1 MRLITAGFVLLT
13 YALLNYYVGLR
24 GLKSINTKVPV
35 NKYAYWGIIAV
46 LASTYFVGMLGGKH
60 LPHWIER
67 VVNTVGGYW
76 LAAFVYL
83 IGIVV
88 IMDVFRILGKK
99 LNILPNFLKDR
110 TWLVAAAVVLFV
122 GIILAVGTYN
132 AVVPRVVSYAVSI
145 DKKAGDMKQ
154 LKCAMI
160 SDVHLG
166 DTIGRDRLR
175 TAVEKINSLNPDIA
189 VITGDLIDR
198 EIEPVKK
205 AKMLEELKGLKARFG
220 AYVIM
225 GNHEYYSKDVEEIT
239 RMYEESGLVVLRDKY
254 VKINNSFYLVGRE
267 DFMADTSG
275 YHREKLSNLL
285 QGVDKRL
292 PVIVLDHQPKDLSE
306 ARSEGVDL
314 QLSGHTHAG
323 QFFPI
328 SLITSGMFEEDNGYL
343 KDGKFNLIVSCGYG
357 TWGPTVRIGSRSEVL
372 DIIINFP
379 YPS

>member
-1 MRLITAGFVLLT
+1 MRLITAGFALLT
-13 YALLNYYVGLR
+13 YALLNYYIGLR

-46 LASTYFVGMLGGKH
+46 LASAYFVGMLGGKH
-60 LPHWIER
+60 LPDWLQR
-67 VVNTVGGYW
+67 AVNTVGGYW
-76 LAAFVYL
+76 LAAFVYF

-88 IMDVFRILGKK
+88 ILDVFRILGRK
-99 LNILPNFLKDR
+99 LKILPVFLRDR

-132 AVVPRVVSYAVSI
+132 AVVPRVVSYSVSI

-175 TAVEKINSLNPDIA
+175 MAVEKINSLDPDIA

-198 EIEPVKK
+198 EIEPIKK
-205 AKMLEELKGLKARFG
+205 ANMLEELKGLKTRFG

-225 GNHEYYSKDVEEIT
+225 GNHEYYSNDVEEIT

-267 DFMADTSG
+267 DYMADANG
-275 YHREKLSNLL
+275 YHREKLNNLL
-285 QGVDKRL
+285 EGVDKQL

-306 ARSEGVDL
+306 SRAEGVDL

-328 SLITSGMFEEDNGYL
+328 SLITSGIFEEDNGYL

-372 DIIINFP
+372 DININFA
-379 YPS
+379 YSS

>member
-1 MRLITAGFVLLT
+1 MRLITAGFALLT
-13 YALLNYYVGLR
+13 YALLNYYIGLR

-46 LASTYFVGMLGGKH
+46 LASTFFVGMLGGKH
-60 LPHWIER
+60 FPEWIER
-67 VVNTVGGYW
+67 AVNTVGGYW
-76 LAAFVYL
+76 LAAFVYF
-83 IGIVV
+83 IGFVV
-88 IMDVFRILGKK
+88 ILDVFRILGRK
-99 LNILPNFLKDR
+99 LNILPGFLRDR
-110 TWLVAAAVVLFV
+110 AWLVAVAVVLLV
-122 GIILAVGTYN
+122 GIILTVGTYN

-145 DKKAGDMKQ
+145 DKKAADMKQ

-175 TAVEKINSLNPDIA
+175 IAVEKINSLNPDIA

-205 AKMLEELKGLKARFG
+205 ANMLEELKGLKTRFG

-225 GNHEYYSKDVEEIT
+225 GNHEYYSNDVEEIT
-239 RMYEESGLVVLRDKY
+239 RMCEESGLVVLRDKY
-254 VKINNSFYLVGRE
+254 VKVNNSFYLVGRE
-267 DFMADTSG
+267 DYMANSSG
-275 YHREKLSNLL
+275 YHREELSNLL
-285 QGVDKRL
+285 EGADKSL
-292 PVIVLDHQPKDLSE
+292 PVIVLDHQPKDLTES
-306 ARSEGVDL
+306 RLEGVDL

-328 SLITSGMFEEDNGYL
+328 NIVTSGIFEEDHGYL
-343 KDGKFNLIVSCGYG
+343 KDGNFNLIVSCGYG

-372 DIIINFP
+372 DININFNH
-379 YPS
+379 SS

>member
-1 MRLITAGFVLLT
+1 MRLILAGFVLLT
-13 YALLNYYVGLR
+13 YAFLNYYIGLR
-24 GLKSINTKVPV
+24 GLKSINIKVPV
-35 NKYAYWGIIAV
+35 NKYAYWAIIAV
-46 LASTYFVGMLGGKH
+46 LASTYFIGMIGGKY
-60 LPHWIER
+60 LPDRLER
-67 VVNTVGGYW
+67 IVNRVGGYW

-88 IMDVFRILGKK
+88 ILDVFRILGKK
-99 LNILPNFLKDR
+99 LNILPDFLRER
-110 TWLVAAAVVLFV
+110 TWVVAAAVVLFV

-132 AVVPRVVSYAVSI
+132 AFIPRVVAYDVNVN
-145 DKKAGDMKQ
+145 KKAGDMDK

-175 TAVEKINSLNPDIA
+175 RAVEKINSLNPDIA

-205 AKMLEELKGLKARFG
+205 ANMLEELKGLKTRFG

-225 GNHEYYSKDVEEIT
+225 GNHEYYSNDVEEIT
-239 RMYEESGLVVLRDKY
+239 RMYEESGLVVLRDKC

-267 DFMADTSG
+267 DYMADDSG
-275 YHREKLSNLL
+275 YRREKLSNLL
-285 QGVDKRL
+285 EGIDKSL

-306 ARSEGVDL
+306 SRTEGVDL
-314 QLSGHTHAG
+314 QLSGHTHGG

-328 SLITSGMFEEDNGYL
+328 SLVTDSIFEEDNGYL
-343 KDGKFNLIVSCGYG
+343 KDGNFNLIVSCGYG

-372 DIIINFP
+372 DININFTF
-379 YPS
+379 SS

>member
-1 MRLITAGFVLLT
+1 MRLITAGFALLT
-13 YALLNYYVGLR
+13 YAFLNYYIGLR

-35 NKYAYWGIIAV
+35 NKYAYWIIIAV
-46 LASTYFVGMLGGKH
+46 LASTYFVGMLGGKY
-60 LPHWIER
+60 LPDR
-67 VVNTVGGYW
+67 LGRAVNTVGGYW

-83 IGIVV
+83 IGLVV
-88 IMDVFRILGKK
+88 IMDIFRILGKK
-99 LNILPNFLKDR
+99 LNIIPGFLRDR
-110 TWLVAAAVVLFV
+110 TWIVAASVVLFV

-132 AVVPRVVSYAVSI
+132 AIVPRIVSYNVSI
-145 DKKAGDMKQ
+145 DKKAGDMEK

-166 DTIGRDRLR
+166 DTIGRDRLH

-205 AKMLEELKGLKARFG
+205 ANMLEELKGLKTRFG

-225 GNHEYYSKDVEEIT
+225 GNHEYYSNDVEEIT

-254 VKINNSFYLVGRE
+254 VKVNNSFYLVGRE

-275 YHREKLSNLL
+275 YHRENLSNLL
-285 QGVDKRL
+285 ESVDKSL

-306 ARSEGVDL
+306 ARNEGVDL
-314 QLSGHTHAG
+314 QLSGHTHGG

-328 SLITSGMFEEDNGYL
+328 SLVTSGMFEEDNGYL
-343 KDGKFNLIVSCGYG
+343 KDNNFNLIVSCGYG

-372 DIIINFP
+372 DININFD
-379 YPS
+379 YSS

>member
-1 MRLITAGFVLLT
+1 MRLITAGFALLT
-13 YALLNYYVGLR
+13 YAFLNYYIGLR

-35 NKYAYWGIIAV
+35 NKYAYWVIIAL
-46 LASTYFVGMLGGKH
+46 LASTYFVGMIGGKY
-60 LPHWIER
+60 LPDRLGHA
-67 VVNTVGGYW
+67 VNTVGGYW
-76 LAAFVYL
+76 LAAFVYF

-88 IMDVFRILGKK
+88 ILDVFRILGRK
-99 LNILPNFLKDR
+99 LNILPGFLRDR

-132 AVVPRVVSYAVSI
+132 AVVPRIVSYNVSI
-145 DKKAGDMKQ
+145 DKKAGDMEQ

-166 DTIGRDRLR
+166 DTIGRERLR

-198 EIEPVKK
+198 EIEPVRK
-205 AKMLEELKGLKARFG
+205 ANMLEELKGLKTRFG

-225 GNHEYYSKDVEEIT
+225 GNHEYYSNDVKEIT

-254 VKINNSFYLVGRE
+254 VTVNNSFYLVGRE
-267 DFMADTSG
+267 DYMADTSG

-285 QGVDKRL
+285 DGVDKSL

-306 ARSEGVDL
+306 SRAEGVDL
-314 QLSGHTHAG
+314 QLSGHTHGG

-328 SLITSGMFEEDNGYL
+328 SLVTKGIFEEDNGYL
-343 KDGKFNLIVSCGYG
+343 KDGNFNLIVSCGYG

-372 DIIINFP
+372 DININFP
-379 YPS
+379 YSS